1 MTVLTLPHLNSA
13 PYAMP
18 THTYWEHRGRHQW
31 MVDALN
37 ALVPPSGSV
46 PNKSRNRALE
56 TSRIASNAYYDLYN
70 NGLWNRAR
78 SFSRVFGLRVN
89 EYMVRYVTRN
99 GRPVRPAHPSNQM
112 YRVTEQRMDDIVYA
126 AAKEQGII

>member
-1 MTVLTLPHLNSA
+1 MTVLTLPHLNA
-13 PYAMP
+13 KPYAMP

-46 PNKSRNRALE
+46 ANKSRNRALE
-56 TSRIASNAYYDLYN
+56 TFRIASNAYYDLYN
-70 NGLWNRAR
+70 NGLGNRAR

-89 EYMVRYVTRN
+89 DFML
-99 GRPVRPAHPSNQM
+99 GFADPSNRLFQ
-112 YRVTEQRMDDIVYA
+112 VTEPRMDDIIIYA

>member
-1 MTVLTLPHLNSA
+1 
-13 PYAMP
+13 
-18 THTYWEHRGRHQW
+18 

-46 PNKSRNRALE
+46 TNKSRNRALE
-56 TSRIASNAYYDLYN
+56 TFRIASNAYYDLYN
-70 NGLWNRAR
+70 NGLGNRAR

-89 EYMVRYVTRN
+89 DYML
-99 GRPVRPAHPSNQM
+99 GFADPSNRLFQ
-112 YRVTEQRMDDIVYA
+112 VTEPRMDDIIYA

>member
-1 MTVLTLPHLNSA
+1 MTVLTLPHLNA
-13 PYAMP
+13 KPYAAP
-18 THTYWEHRGRHQW
+18 THTYWERRGRHQW

-46 PNKSRNRALE
+46 ANKSRNRALE
-56 TSRIASNAYYDLYN
+56 TYRIASNAYYDLYN
-70 NGLWNRAR
+70 NGLGNRAR

-89 EYMVRYVTRN
+89 DYMTRYVTRN
-99 GRPVRPAHPSNQM
+99 GRPKHPAHPSNEM
-112 YRVTEQRMDDIVYA
+112 YRVTEPRMDDIVYA

>member
-13 PYAMP
+13 RYAPP
-18 THTYWEHRGRHQW
+18 THTYWERRGRHQW

-46 PNKSRNRALE
+46 TNKSRNRALE
-56 TSRIASNAYYDLYN
+56 TFRIASNAYYDLYN
-70 NGLWNRAR
+70 NGLGNRAR

-89 EYMVRYVTRN
+89 DYMH
-99 GRPVRPAHPSNQM
+99 GFADPSNWLFQ
-112 YRVTEQRMDDIVYA
+112 VTEPRMDDIIYA